1 MENAKC
7 IWFTGLPCSGKTT
20 LVKDLEKHFTRC
32 QILDGDEIRDTPL
45 ANFVGFTPED
55 RTNHI
60 LRMGHLA
67 KMFVDQGI
75 TVLCS
80 FVSPIKATREL
91 VRAMFAEGEFIEVYL
106 DTPLSTCA
114 KRDVKGMYAKAAAG
128 LIPNFTGVGS
138 AYEAPEN
145 PELKMNT
152 TDATVAQCIDNI
164 LHHSGR
170 QHEIATRWHWYFGRW
185 NGCQHLGHE
194 YIIQQSLD
202 KYPDDNVML
211 AIRDVKPDL
220 KNPWTASEVKEMLE
234 YRYRNEPRVSISIVP
249 DILSVEYGRGV
260 GYEVNEIK
268 VDKQIAG
275 ISGTECRRLIKTK
288 DDKWRELVSPD
299 IAIFLEKKYGR

>member
-1 MENAKC
+1 MDSAKC

-20 LVKDLEKHFTRC
+20 LVQELKKHFPRC

-75 TVLCS
+75 TTLCS
-80 FVSPIKATREL
+80 FVSPNKSTRDL
-91 VRAMFAEGEFIEVYL
+91 VRQMFNEGEFFEVYL
-106 DTPLSTCA
+106 DTPLATCS
-114 KRDVKGMYAKAAAG
+114 KRDVKGMYAKAIAG
-128 LIPNFTGVGS
+128 IIPNFTGVGS
-138 AYEAPEN
+138 TYEAPEN
-145 PELKMNT
+145 PELKLDT
-152 TDATVAQCIDNI
+152 SIADIQHCTKQLLEATKRIEE
-164 LHHSGR
+164 LK
-170 QHEIATRWHWYFGRW
+170 TRWHWYFGRW

-202 KYPDDNVML
+202 LYPHDNVML
-211 AIRDVKPDL
+211 AIRDVLPDL
-220 KNPWTASEVKEMLE
+220 KNPWTAKEVKEMLD
-234 YRYRNEPRVSISIVP
+234 YRYADESRVHVIIVP

-268 VDKQIAG
+268 VTKQIAG
-275 ISGTECRRLIKTK
+275 ISGTECRRLIESN
-288 DDKWRELVSPD
+288 DPSWHNMVSPK
-299 IAIFLEKKYGR
+299 IASFLEAKYR